1 MKMTWTTG
9 LLIVVLLAVVAA
21 PLAAADDKKDADH
34 DARIAWWRE
43 ARFGM
48 FIHWGLYA
56 SLGGEWEGKDHGKE
70 MGGASAE
77 WIMLRAPVPTDKY
90 AALAPQFN
98 PVKFDAKQWVS
109 VAKAAG
115 MKYLVITAKHHD
127 GFCMFDTDA
136 TDYNI
141 VDATPFKRDPIRELA
156 DECKKQ
162 GIRFG
167 LYYSHCKD
175 WYHRGRS
182 ETKRPSDEYVK
193 MVQAHLREILTN
205 YGEIAVLW
213 FDMGDKFTDINT
225 SYGRIVRKLQP
236 NTLVSGRLR
245 GSEGVSDYKNM
256 PDRTIPAGN
265 VNADTE
271 TPMTMRLN
279 WGYDRDDDNWK
290 SVQEV
295 LELLSLCVCRGGN
308 MLLNVGPTP
317 EGTLA
322 PEEIERLTAVGKWM
336 DVNSE
341 AIYGT
346 KKSPF
351 AYDFEWGAV
360 SVKPGKL
367 YLHVLKWNAE
377 GIQLHGLKSKITRAY
392 LLADPKRKL
401 TVEQDVEKGTLTI
414 AAGAKAPDANISILV
429 VETEGEVAVDPSAT
443 GKYHWDKSHHQKRAG
458 PAKSKG
464 KGKRKKS

>member
-1 MKMTWTTG
+1 MNMTWIAG
-9 LLIVVLLAVVAA
+9 LLVVVLLAAGAA
-21 PLAAADDKKDADH
+21 PRAAADGKKGPDH
-34 DARIAWWRE
+34 DKRIAWWRE

-56 SLGGEWEGKDHGKE
+56 VLGGEWEGEDYGKE

-77 WIMLRAPVPTDKY
+77 WIMLRAPVPREKY
-90 AALAPQFN
+90 AALAKQFN
-98 PVKFDAKQWVS
+98 PVRFDAGQWVS

-127 GFCMFDTDA
+127 GFCLFDTNA

-141 VDATPFKRDPIRELA
+141 VDATPFQRDPIRELA
-156 DECKKQ
+156 EECRKQ

-167 LYYSHCKD
+167 LYYSHAKD

-182 ETKRPSDEYVK
+182 EAKRPTDSYVK
-193 MVQAHLREILTN
+193 MVQAHMREILTN
-205 YGEIAVLW
+205 YGDIAVLW
-213 FDMGDKFTDINT
+213 FDMGDRFTSINT

-256 PDRTIPAGN
+256 PDRTIPPGN
-265 VNADTE
+265 VDADTE

-290 SVQEV
+290 SVKEI

-317 EGTLA
+317 EGTLM

-336 DVNSE
+336 DVNGE

-346 KKSPF
+346 TRGPF
-351 AYDFEWGAV
+351 GYDFEWGAV
-360 SVKPGKL
+360 SSKPGKL
-367 YLHVLKWNAE
+367 YLHVLKWNAK
-377 GIQLHGLKSKITRAY
+377 GIKLHGLKSTVARAH

-401 TVEQDVEKGTLTI
+401 TVDQDVEAGTITI
-414 AAGAKAPDANISILV
+414 LAGTEAPDANISVIV
-429 VETEGEVAVDPSAT
+429 IETEGEVTIDRSAT
-443 GKYHWDKSHHQKRAG
+443 GKYHWDKSHHRK
-458 PAKSKG
+458 PAKARA
-464 KGKRKKS
+464 KRSRRR